1 MGNVNQDEQVLQKST
16 SHVKTPGITSV
27 ICTNFHIQDPEI
39 LGTKIQNLV
48 TQTNLCLG
56 FVHPWTKSITHY
68 VNTIKWWYIKE
79 CVQKWD
85 RTCKQTASTQ
95 CFTCSFTCIQSNN
108 VNFIST
114 VRYVPLS
121 DSVSLVLPTRCLL
134 LRALDDRV
142 SFRVITAFFE
152 PSPSLSD
159 SGPDSTADDGAFDC
173 GGVSTRD
180 RTPGRTADF
189 LMAAVFLWVGFV
201 VAEESADESVSE
213 LLSTKWTPCTI
224 RIHTHTVENFL
235 CIVSSWLYVCWWT
248 AKTQQNVRKTKTKK
262 CFNMI
267 PVRGNKIM
275 STELI

>member
-1 MGNVNQDEQVLQKST
+1 MLISK
-16 SHVKTPGITSV
+16 K
-27 ICTNFHIQDPEI
+27 
-39 LGTKIQNLV
+39 
-48 TQTNLCLG
+48 
-56 FVHPWTKSITHY
+56 
-68 VNTIKWWYIKE
+68 

-95 CFTCSFTCIQSNN
+95 CFTWFSSCIQSNN

-114 VRYVPLS
+114 ARYVPLS

-159 SGPDSTADDGAFDC
+159 NGPDSTADNWAFDC

-189 LMAAVFLWVGFV
+189 LMAAVFFWIGFV

-213 LLSTKWTPCTI
+213 LLSTKRTPCTI
-224 RIHTHTVENFL
+224 RTHIHTAENVL
-235 CIVSSWLYVCWWT
+235 YIISSWLDV
-248 AKTQQNVRKTKTKK
+248 
-262 CFNMI
+262 
-267 PVRGNKIM
+267 
-275 STELI
+275 S